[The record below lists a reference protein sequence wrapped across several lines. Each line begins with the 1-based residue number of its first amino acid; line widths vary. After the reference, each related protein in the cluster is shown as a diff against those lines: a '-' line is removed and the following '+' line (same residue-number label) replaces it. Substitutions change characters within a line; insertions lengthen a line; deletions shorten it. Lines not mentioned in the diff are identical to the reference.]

1 MTQKEIGT
9 IRCLTLNELE
19 IVSGGVD
26 DGDEIVVTAR
36 RDGGGARSYYYDS
49 LTGLDSGGGGFGFGF
64 GGESGGGY
72 GQITIDLDPIDS
84 DGDGTPDENDE
95 APYDASNNTI
105 VVTAPT
111 IDVTAPFSREARD
124 AARFAL
130 QQDQYINDI
139 AGKFFEDPIY
149 YFDRTAQLFGA
160 DPGLVNSLA
169 EAGLDNRFVNYARQ
183 YDANRAAAEFFGVV
197 GNEP

>member
-1 MTQKEIGT
+1 MSKHELARMQSLTSSEID
-9 IRCLTLNELE
+9 L
-19 IVSGGVD
+19 VGGGND
-26 DGDEIVVTAR
+26 DIIVTAR
-36 RDGGGARSYYYDS
+36 LVRLDGGSTFGGSYS
-49 LTGLDSGGGGFGFGF
+49 FEGGGFNFGSGVESGGGG
-64 GGESGGGY
+64 
-72 GQITIDLDPIDS
+72 ITIELDPIDS

>member
-9 IRCLTLNELE
+9 IRHLTLNELE
-19 IVSGGVD
+19 IVSGG
-26 DGDEIVVTAR
+26 DGEEIVVTGHR
-36 RDGGGARSYYYDS
+36 EGARSYFYES
-49 LTGLDSGGGGFGFGF
+49 LSGLDGGGGGFGFGF
-64 GGESGGGY
+64 GYGGESGGG
-72 GQITIDLDPIDS
+72 GGITIELDPTDS
-84 DGDGTPDENDE
+84 DGDGTPDESDE
-95 APYDASNNTI
+95 APFDASNNTI

-111 IDVTAPFSREARD
+111 INVTAPFSREARD
-124 AARFAL
+124 AARLAL

-160 DPGLVNSLA
+160 NPGLVNSLA

-183 YDANRAAAEFFGVV
+183 YDANRAAAEFFGNV